1 MNNKLIVSS
10 SPHIRDRVTTSDIM
24 RDVVLAL
31 MPALV
36 ASVLIFGLRALL
48 LTAVCAGSCVL
59 FEYGSRRLMGRENT
73 ISDWSAVVTGVLL
86 AFNLP
91 VQFPLWMA
99 VIGCFFAI
107 VVVKQLFG
115 GLGQNFANPAITAR
129 VFLLLSFSQP
139 MTSWLKVENGRAVA
153 DVVGATPLAVMAAEG
168 STSPN
173 LPSYLEMLLGQRGG
187 CLGEICILALLLGG
201 AYLLY
206 KQVITPTIP
215 AAFLGGIV
223 VFSLLFGVDPIY
235 HLLSG
240 GAVLGAFFMATDY
253 VTSPA
258 TEKGKLIFGLGC
270 AFLTMLIRVYGSYP
284 EGVSYSILLMNIVTP
299 HINRLV
305 RSKPFGGVAA

>member
-168 STSPN
+168 SASPN

-187 CLGEICILALLLGG
+187 CLGETCILALLLGG